1 MIYRLKGKII
11 EKHPSGVVIDVG
23 GVAYEATVSLAT
35 FSLLPAEGFEAVLY
49 THMAVREDGV
59 FLFGFA
65 SLDEKRVFL
74 LLTTVSGIG
83 PKMAVKILG
92 GIGSDELKNAI
103 SAGDHSILSSVPGIG
118 KKTAERI
125 VVELKDKFDGFST
138 VGSSPSGGAL
148 DDVVSAL
155 VNLGYKLPDCR
166 KAMEGVS
173 VDSDFQ
179 SALKVALNNLAL
191 KK

>member
-1 MIYRLKGKII
+1 MIYRLKGNII
-11 EKHPSGVVIDVG
+11 EKHTSGVVIDVV

-35 FSLLPAEGFEAVLY
+35 FSLLPAEGSEAVLY
-49 THMAVREDGV
+49 THMSVREDGV
-59 FLFGFA
+59 FLYGFA
-65 SLDEKRVFL
+65 SLDEKKIFL

-83 PKMAVKILG
+83 PKMAVKILS
-92 GIGSDELKNAI
+92 GIGSAELKSAI
-103 SAGDHSILSSVPGIG
+103 SAGDHSILSSVPGVG

-125 VVELKDKFDGFST
+125 VVELKDKFDGFSLT
-138 VGSSPSGGAL
+138 GSSSGGGVL
-148 DDVVSAL
+148 DDVASAL

-173 VDSDFQ
+173 ADTDFQ
-179 SALKVALNNLAL
+179 SALKAALSNLAS

>member
-1 MIYRLKGKII
+1 MIYRLKGTII
-11 EKHPSGVVIDVG
+11 EKHPSGIVIDVG

-35 FSLLPAEGFEAVLY
+35 FSLLPAEGSEGLLY

-59 FLFGFA
+59 FLYGFA
-65 SLDEKRVFL
+65 SLDEKQIFL

-83 PKMAVKILG
+83 PKMAIKILS
-92 GIGSDELKNAI
+92 GIGSDELKSAI
-103 SAGDHSILSSVPGIG
+103 SAGDHSILSSVPGVG

-125 VVELKDKFDGFST
+125 VVELKDKFDGFALA
-138 VGSSPSGGAL
+138 GASSFGGVI

-166 KAMEGVS
+166 KAAEGIG
-173 VDSDFQ
+173 VDCDFQ
-179 SALKVALNNLAL
+179 SAMKAALNNLAS